1 MTRLVEVLQ
10 FIRPG
15 AEFYVS
21 DDQLTW
27 TDETQSQPTE
37 AEIETG
43 FAEYDAWK
51 AEQDDAKAQTKAALL
66 DRLGITAEEAQLLL
80 S

>member
-27 TDETQSQPTE
+27 TDQTQSQPTE
-37 AEIETG
+37 AEIEAG

-51 AEQDDAKAQTKAALL
+51 AEQDAINANTKAELL
-66 DRLGITAEEAQLLL
+66 ARLGITAEEAQLLL